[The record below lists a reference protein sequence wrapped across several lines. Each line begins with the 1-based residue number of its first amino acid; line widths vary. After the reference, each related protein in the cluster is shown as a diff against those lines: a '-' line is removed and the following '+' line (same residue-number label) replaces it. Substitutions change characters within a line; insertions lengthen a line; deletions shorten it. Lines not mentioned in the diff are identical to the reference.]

1 MTSTADDDIAAR
13 VQNLATRFLRQA
25 RVLDEGSRLTS
36 AQYSALS
43 SLYSHPDITL
53 TELARLESVA
63 HPTMSRIVSGL
74 ITQGLVARSADSGDR
89 RATRL
94 NATPAGRAAYE
105 QVYARRIALI
115 SAMLK
120 RLKPETVADL
130 LQAIEGLLPGDSG
143 SI

>member
-1 MTSTADDDIAAR
+1 MTNDDIAAR

-43 SLYSHPDITL
+43 SLYSHPAIAL
-53 TELARLESVA
+53 TELARLEGVA
-63 HPTMSRIVSGL
+63 HPTMSRTVSGL
-74 ITQGLVARSADSGDR
+74 IGQGLIERTADAGDR

-94 NATPAGRAAYE
+94 SLTAAGRAAYE
-105 QVYARRIALI
+105 QVYGRRLALI

-130 LQAIEGLLPGDSG
+130 LQAIEGLLPVEHP
-143 SI
+143 